1 MATSEAKKVSWVK
14 IHLWRVGLL
23 LAFLALW
30 EVATRRGWIDPF
42 FVSQPTVLAAQIADW
57 ISSGFIFR
65 HLWVTMQETII
76 GFLLGTFLGVAVG
89 FLFARWETLAHIF
102 DPLMVALN
110 AMPRV
115 VLAPLFI
122 LWFGLGLLSKV
133 VMVISLV
140 FFVVF
145 FSTYTGIREVDRDLV
160 SNARILGATQGHMI
174 RHVLL
179 PSALTWIFSSL
190 RTSVGFALIGAVVG
204 EYLQPRPK
212 AALSASDA
220 RPTATACGLPFGSAT
235 ISWPPMSST
244 GSSSWRMSNSTSRS
258 YSARVHRR
266 VRTES
271 VAIAP
276 RLPGLIRRVNAEES
290 IHRRPSPASLQ
301 GPSRLT

>member
-1 MATSEAKKVSWVK
+1 MSGVKKVSWVE
-14 IHLWRVGLL
+14 IRLWRAVL
-23 LAFLALW
+23 LAAFLSVW
-30 EVATRRGWIDPF
+30 EVATRREWIDPF
-42 FVSQPTVLAAQIADW
+42 FVSRPTVLAALIAEW
-57 ISSGFIFR
+57 IASGFIFR

-76 GFLLGTFLGVAVG
+76 GFLLGTLLGVTVG
-89 FLFARWETLAHIF
+89 FLFARWEKLALIF

-122 LWFGLGLLSKV
+122 LWFGLGLTSKV

-160 SNARILGATQGHMI
+160 SNARILGATPGHMI

-204 EYLQPRPK
+204 EYLGSHEGMGYVISYAESMFNATGVLAGLLVLM
-212 AALSASDA
+212 AAVIVIDVGLKRLDTRFSYWKPA
-220 RPTATACGLPFGSAT
+220 R
-235 ISWPPMSST
+235 W
-244 GSSSWRMSNSTSRS
+244 
-258 YSARVHRR
+258 
-266 VRTES
+266 
-271 VAIAP
+271 
-276 RLPGLIRRVNAEES
+276 
-290 IHRRPSPASLQ
+290 
-301 GPSRLT
+301 

>member
-1 MATSEAKKVSWVK
+1 LATSGAKKVSWAE
-14 IHLWRVGLL
+14 IRLWRIGLL
-23 LAFLALW
+23 LLFLGTW

-42 FVSQPTVLAAQIADW
+42 FVSQPTALAAQVFQW
-57 ISSGFIFR
+57 FRSGFIVR

-76 GFLLGTFLGVAVG
+76 GFVLGTLLGVIVG
-89 FLFARWETLAHIF
+89 FVFAQREKLAAIF

-145 FSTYTGIREVDRDLV
+145 FSTYTGLREVDRDLIN
-160 SNARILGATQGHMI
+160 NARILGASPRHLM

-204 EYLQPRPK
+204 EYLG
-212 AALSASDA
+212 AHEGMGYVISYAESMFN
-220 RPTATACGLPFGSAT
+220 ATGVLA
-235 ISWPPMSST
+235 
-244 GSSSWRMSNSTSRS
+244 
-258 YSARVHRR
+258 
-266 VRTES
+266 
-271 VAIAP
+271 
-276 RLPGLIRRVNAEES
+276 GLIVLMMAVTLIDVVLKKVDKRFSYWKPIR
-290 IHRRPSPASLQ
+290 
-301 GPSRLT
+301 G

>member
-1 MATSEAKKVSWVK
+1 MSEAKKVSRTE

-76 GFLLGTFLGVAVG
+76 GFLLGTLLGVTIG
-89 FLFARWETLAHIF
+89 FLFARWEKLALIF

-122 LWFGLGLLSKV
+122 LWFGLGLTSKV

-160 SNARILGATQGHMI
+160 SNARILGATPGHMI

-204 EYLQPRPK
+204 EYLGSHEGMGYVISYAEAMFNATGVLAGLLVLM
-212 AALSASDA
+212 AAVIAIDL
-220 RPTATACGLPFGSAT
+220 GLKRLDRRF
-235 ISWPPMSST
+235 
-244 GSSSWRMSNSTSRS
+244 S
-258 YSARVHRR
+258 YWKP
-266 VRTES
+266 VR
-271 VAIAP
+271 
-276 RLPGLIRRVNAEES
+276 
-290 IHRRPSPASLQ
+290 
-301 GPSRLT
+301 

>member
-1 MATSEAKKVSWVK
+1 LATSGIDTVSRAE
-14 IHLWRVGLL
+14 IRLWRVGLL
-23 LAFLALW
+23 GAFLVLW
-30 EVATRRGWIDPF
+30 ETATRRGWVDPF
-42 FVSQPTVLAAQIADW
+42 FVSQPTALAVQIAGW
-57 ISSGFIFR
+57 IRTGFIFR
-65 HLWVTMQETII
+65 HLTVTLEETII
-76 GFLLGTFLGVAVG
+76 GFLLGTLLGVVVG
-89 FLFARWETLAHIF
+89 LLFARWETLAHVF

-160 SNARILGATQGHMI
+160 NNARILGAKPRHMI

-204 EYLQPRPK
+204 EYLGSHEGMGWVISYAESMFNATGVLAGLLVLM
-212 AALSASDA
+212 AAVIVIDVGLKRLDA
-220 RPTATACGLPFGSAT
+220 RF
-235 ISWPPMSST
+235 
-244 GSSSWRMSNSTSRS
+244 S
-258 YSARVHRR
+258 YWKP
-266 VRTES
+266 
-271 VAIAP
+271 VAK
-276 RLPGLIRRVNAEES
+276 
-290 IHRRPSPASLQ
+290 
-301 GPSRLT
+301 

>member
-1 MATSEAKKVSWVK
+1 MSEAKKVSWAE
-14 IHLWRVGLL
+14 IRLWRVGLL

-89 FLFARWETLAHIF
+89 FLFARWETLAYIF

-160 SNARILGATQGHMI
+160 SNARILGATPGHLI

-204 EYLQPRPK
+204 EYLGSHEGMGYVISYAEAMFNATGVLAGLLVLM
-212 AALSASDA
+212 AAVIAIDLALKRLD
-220 RPTATACGLPFGSAT
+220 RRF
-235 ISWPPMSST
+235 
-244 GSSSWRMSNSTSRS
+244 S
-258 YSARVHRR
+258 YWKP
-266 VRTES
+266 VR
-271 VAIAP
+271 
-276 RLPGLIRRVNAEES
+276 
-290 IHRRPSPASLQ
+290 
-301 GPSRLT
+301 

>member
-1 MATSEAKKVSWVK
+1 MSEAKKVSRAE
-14 IHLWRVGLL
+14 IYLWRLGLL

-30 EVATRRGWIDPF
+30 EVATSRGWVDPF
-42 FVSQPTVLAAQIADW
+42 FVSRPTVLAALIAEW
-57 ISSGFIFR
+57 ITSGFIFR

-76 GFLLGTFLGVAVG
+76 GFLLGTLLGVTVG
-89 FLFARWETLAHIF
+89 FLFARWENLALI
-102 DPLMVALN
+102 

-122 LWFGLGLLSKV
+122 LWFGLGLTSKV

-160 SNARILGATQGHMI
+160 SNARILGATPGHMI

-204 EYLQPRPK
+204 EYLGSHEGMGYVISY
-212 AALSASDA
+212 AEAMFN
-220 RPTATACGLPFGSAT
+220 ATGVL
-235 ISWPPMSST
+235 
-244 GSSSWRMSNSTSRS
+244 
-258 YSARVHRR
+258 
-266 VRTES
+266 
-271 VAIAP
+271 
-276 RLPGLIRRVNAEES
+276 
-290 IHRRPSPASLQ
+290 
-301 GPSRLT
+301 